1 MAESFALS
9 VQVVV
14 PLVVFMGVGSI
25 IRRRGWMSPGS
36 VKEMNDVVFK
46 VLLSTMVFYNI
57 YQSDL
62 AEDFDFGLLLYAVAA
77 LFLSFAILCLAVGR
91 KVRDRAVA
99 PVLIQG
105 IYRSNFVLFGLQV
118 TASICGEGQLGMATV
133 LISVIIPLF
142 NVLAV
147 ILFECYRQQGVHV
160 KPLLKGILTNP
171 LIIASALGL
180 LSVCSGIRLGNV
192 LEDAL
197 NSISRMA
204 TPMSLILLGAT
215 ITFGGIKKYWKY
227 TALCA
232 IGRLVV
238 IPAVFLPAAALL
250 GIRGPGL
257 VALMVM
263 FGSPTAVSSFPM
275 ASQMGGNAE
284 LAGQIVAVTTVFSTV
299 TIFFWTYVLSI
310 GGFI

>member
-25 IRRRGWMSPGS
+25 IRRRGWMSPSS

-62 AEDFDFGLLLYAVAA
+62 AEDFGLGLLLYAVGA
-77 LFLSFAILCLAVGR
+77 LFLSFGVLCAVIGR
-91 KVRDRAVA
+91 KVKDRAVA

-105 IYRSNFVLFGLQV
+105 TYRSNFVLFGLQV

-147 ILFECYRQQGVHV
+147 LLFECYRQQGVHI
-160 KPLLKGILTNP
+160 KTLLKGILTNP

-180 LSVCSGIRLGNV
+180 LSVFCGVRLGSV

-215 ITFGGIKKYWKY
+215 ITLGGIRKYWKY
-227 TALCA
+227 TMLCA
-232 IGRLVV
+232 IGRLVA
-238 IPAVFLPAAALL
+238 IPGVFLTTAALL
-250 GIRGPGL
+250 GFRGPEL

-275 ASQMGGNAE
+275 AAQMGGNAE

-310 GGFI
+310 GGLI

>member
-25 IRRRGWMSPGS
+25 IRKRKWMSSGS

-62 AEDFDFGLLLYAVAA
+62 AEDFDLGLLLYAVAA

-147 ILFECYRQQGVHV
+147 ILF
-160 KPLLKGILTNP
+160 
-171 LIIASALGL
+171 
-180 LSVCSGIRLGNV
+180 
-192 LEDAL
+192 
-197 NSISRMA
+197 
-204 TPMSLILLGAT
+204 
-215 ITFGGIKKYWKY
+215 
-227 TALCA
+227 
-232 IGRLVV
+232 
-238 IPAVFLPAAALL
+238 
-250 GIRGPGL
+250 
-257 VALMVM
+257 
-263 FGSPTAVSSFPM
+263 
-275 ASQMGGNAE
+275 
-284 LAGQIVAVTTVFSTV
+284 
-299 TIFFWTYVLSI
+299 
-310 GGFI
+310 

>member
-1 MAESFALS
+1 MADSFALS

-14 PLVVFMGVGSI
+14 PLVVYMGIGGI
-25 IRRRGWMSPGS
+25 IRRKGWMSPSS

-62 AEDFDFGLLLYAVAA
+62 EEDFDLGLLLYAVAV
-77 LFLSFAILCLAVGR
+77 LFVSFGVLCMAVGR
-91 KVRDRAVA
+91 KVKNRSVA

-118 TASICGEGQLGMATV
+118 TASICGDGQLGMATV
-133 LISVIIPLF
+133 LISVVIPLF

-147 ILFECYRQQGVHV
+147 ILFECYRQQGIHV
-160 KPLLKGILTNP
+160 RALGKGIFTNP

-180 LSVCSGIRLGNV
+180 LAVFCGIHLGAV

-197 NSISRMA
+197 NKISGMA

-215 ITFGGIKKYWKY
+215 ITFEGIRKYWKY

-232 IGRLVV
+232 IGRLLL
-238 IPAVFLPAAALL
+238 IPGVFLPLAVLL
-250 GIRGPGL
+250 GFRGAEL

>member
-9 VQVVV
+9 VQVAV

-25 IRRRGWMSPGS
+25 IRRREWMSPGS

-62 AEDFDFGLLLYAVAA
+62 AEDFDLGLLLYAVAA
-77 LFLSFAILCLAVGR
+77 LLLSFAILCLAVGR

-204 TPMSLILLGAT
+204 TPRSLI
-215 ITFGGIKKYWKY
+215 
-227 TALCA
+227 
-232 IGRLVV
+232 
-238 IPAVFLPAAALL
+238 
-250 GIRGPGL
+250 
-257 VALMVM
+257 
-263 FGSPTAVSSFPM
+263 
-275 ASQMGGNAE
+275 
-284 LAGQIVAVTTVFSTV
+284 
-299 TIFFWTYVLSI
+299 
-310 GGFI
+310 